1 MLSVGVYIV
10 SLIIIFV
17 TGWIYKWR
25 NPKCDGLLPP
35 GSSGIPLIGESHQLF
50 IPSYSH
56 DVHPFIKKRL
66 QRHGPLFRTNVAGR
80 NVVVSADQEFNS
92 FIIQQENKLVVR
104 WYLDSFEKLLKHG
117 DGKPDTLTMHKYM
130 RSLVLSHFGPETM
143 RQNLLSQFEDI
154 VRKTIHSWSLQQD
167 AIDVGYASVA
177 MYGEFVGNKMCSF
190 DPEKSKELIHTF
202 MNGIK
207 IAMSL
212 PLNIPG
218 TTYHKC
224 LKDKEKASKM
234 LMDAV
239 NDRLAS
245 PENVEENVEDD
256 LLSKMIKDMNT
267 VNFVTKEYIV
277 HLLYSFMFS
286 TFQTIPT
293 VAAFALNFVSKNP
306 AVVGELTAEHDEI
319 LRKRQNLDSSVTWEE
334 YKSMTFTLQVI
345 NETLRLG
352 NSVPGFL
359 RKAIKDIK
367 VNGYTIPAGWGIMTC
382 HSAMHLDPNIYE
394 DPLTFNPWRWK
405 DVDPEFMSK
414 NLKPFGGGINQC
426 SGADF
431 SRAAIAIFLHVL
443 VTKYRWSIVKGGDII
458 QDPTMRLKN
467 GLHIN
472 VRKRQD

>member
-1 MLSVGVYIV
+1 MLSIGVYIV

-35 GSSGIPLIGESHQLF
+35 GSSGIPLIGESLQLF

-80 NVVVSADQEFNS
+80 NVVVSADQEFNR
-92 FIIQQENKLVVR
+92 FILQQEDKLVVR
-104 WYLDSFEKLLKHG
+104 WYLDSFADLFKQGEVT
-117 DGKPDTLTMHKYM
+117 PDNLTSHKYM
-130 RSLVLSHFGPETM
+130 RSLVLSHFGLESL
-143 RQNLLSQFEDI
+143 RKNLLSQFENI

-167 AIDVGYASVA
+167 GIDVEYASIA
-177 MYGEFVGNKMCSF
+177 MYGEFGAKQLCSF
-190 DPEKSKELIHTF
+190 DSEKSKGLIHNF
-202 MNGIK
+202 VNGTK
-207 IAMSL
+207 VAMSL

-224 LKDKEKASKM
+224 LKGKEKVSKM
-234 LMDAV
+234 LMDTV
-239 NDRLAS
+239 NARLAS
-245 PENVEENVEDD
+245 PQNVEDD

-306 AVVGELTAEHDEI
+306 AVVRELTAEHDEI

-345 NETLRLG
+345 NETMRLG
-352 NSVPGFL
+352 NNVPGFL

-382 HSAMHLDPNIYE
+382 HSTMHLDPKLYK

-405 DVDPEFMSK
+405 DVEPEFMSK

-472 VRKRQD
+472 VHKRQD